1 MIHPPSRYS
10 KGISALFEGSREHA
24 CEEQRRPLI
33 GVTRLGD
40 ARCLSGSYGETRADA
55 PDGPSFARKGS
66 RLPRKGQEE
75 TPPQPEEFG
84 TGLRTHLERSQNV
97 DPDPETPAEAV
108 VEEQELAS
116 EEEALEDRRRE
127 LAERREQIAAVEA
140 TLRVRE
146 QRIGEVRARLAEE
159 ERRLSA
165 VEVELTTQGE
175 KKEEEPKEEEPKED
189 NRKEQERHAVERHVR
204 GLLRERAEHDA
215 ERLWSTF
222 EQGLTATHPDGS
234 PDVTARIAA
243 ARALLAEAYGPPGSA
258 EGESDGSADELA
270 PLRERKR
277 EAGSV

>member
-1 MIHPPSRYS
+1 MLL
-10 KGISALFEGSREHA
+10 ALPAPTVRCGSTLE
-24 CEEQRRPLI
+24 
-33 GVTRLGD
+33 T
-40 ARCLSGSYGETRADA
+40 ARQ
-55 PDGPSFARKGS
+55 FARKGS
-66 RLPRKGQEE
+66 RLPRKAQEE

-97 DPDPETPAEAV
+97 DPEPETTAEADAD
-108 VEEQELAS
+108 EQELAS
-116 EEEALEDRRRE
+116 EEGALEDRRRE

-165 VEVELTTQGE
+165 VEVELTTPGK
-175 KKEEEPKEEEPKED
+175 KKEGKQEEGEE
-189 NRKEQERHAVERHVR
+189 KEQERDVVERHVR

-215 ERLWSTF
+215 ERVWTTF

-243 ARALLAEAYGPPGSA
+243 ARALLAEAYGPPGGA
-258 EGESDGSADELA
+258 DAESDGSADELA
-270 PLRERKR
+270 PLRERRR